1 MNQNWNLILDLV
13 FLSLLI
19 GLATLLKRL
28 IKPLNK
34 FLIPNAVLAGV
45 FGLVV
50 GPNLLNAIPFDY
62 GRLQDLIY
70 HLMALGFIAIA
81 LKKKRKKSGSST
93 SFNTGMFVA
102 MSYALQGLFG
112 LVLGL
117 VLVGTIFKNLFPPF
131 GFMLALG
138 FAQGPGQ
145 ALSMGSSW
153 ESLGFT
159 NGAQVGLSFSTM
171 GFLWAAFVG
180 VILLNVMVYRKKQI
194 GIQIKKPKV
203 VRMIDVSFK
212 DHESS
217 DIDSF
222 TIQILS
228 IGIVYLMTYFFLKWF
243 AGFLG
248 QFGSFAQTVAQMLW
262 GFHFVFGAIF
272 AFIFRGFYDKIRKD
286 REYTEM
292 EYLNDFH
299 LQRIAGGI
307 FDFMV
312 AASIAAISIEL
323 IKQYLMPLII
333 VSTLGGLFIIFYV
346 IYISKRIYSKHVLE
360 HIVAMFGMHTGTIS
374 TGIALLRELDPQF
387 ESGTA
392 EDLVLGSGVA
402 IFVGAPMMIII
413 SFPIEGYKTGNPNL
427 YYLGIGLLLAYI
439 IILYLAW
446 FLPTKK
452 KIARERDANHEE

>member
-34 FLIPNAVLAGV
+34 FLIPNAVLAGLI
-45 FGLVV
+45 GLVV

-62 GRLQDLIY
+62 LRLQDVIY

-81 LKKKRKKSGSST
+81 LKKKRRKSGAT

-102 MSYALQGLFG
+102 ASYGLQGIFG
-112 LVLGL
+112 LILGL
-117 VLVGTIFKNLFPPF
+117 ILAGTIFKGLFPPF

-153 ESLGFT
+153 EPLGFV

-171 GFLWAAFVG
+171 GFLWAAFIG
-180 VILLNVMVYRKKQI
+180 VLLLNLMVYRKKQI
-194 GIQIKKPKV
+194 GIPIKKPEV
-203 VRMIDVSFK
+203 VRMIDVTFK

-222 TIQILS
+222 TIQAMCV
-228 IGIVYLMTYFFLKWF
+228 GIVYLVTFFFLKWF
-243 AGFLG
+243 SGFIN

-272 AFIFRGFYDKIRKD
+272 GFIFRFIYDKIRKE
-286 REYTEM
+286 RKYTEM

-312 AASIAAISIEL
+312 AASIAAISIQL
-323 IKQYLMPLII
+323 IKEYLLPLII
-333 VSTLGGLFIIFYV
+333 VSTLGGIFIIGYV

-427 YYLGIGLLLAYI
+427 YYLGIGLLLLYLL
-439 IILYLAW
+439 ILYFAW

-452 KIARERDANHEE
+452 KIARENSVKSGD